1 MECSPSVLQDLA
13 PKKSVIELISLR
25 QLEGGVSPSPP
36 SPSNEAAVGVKP
48 LLSLCTLER
57 GDVKPMA
64 EALRC
69 EDDPGVVMVPD
80 PGAQIPAP
88 RPTVT
93 VAAKGAPL
101 PPGEVVARF
110 GSAKSDDKRPRL
122 RECAMG
128 GVVIGCARMTVT
140 L

>member
-13 PKKSVIELISLR
+13 PKKSVMELISLR
-25 QLEGGVSPSPP
+25 QLEGGVSPSA
-36 SPSNEAAVGVKP
+36 SNEAAVGVKP

-69 EDDPGVVMVPD
+69 EDDPGVVMLPD
-80 PGAQIPAP
+80 PGAQSPAP
-88 RPTVT
+88 RPAVT

-101 PPGEVVARF
+101 PPGEVVVRF

-140 L
+140 S